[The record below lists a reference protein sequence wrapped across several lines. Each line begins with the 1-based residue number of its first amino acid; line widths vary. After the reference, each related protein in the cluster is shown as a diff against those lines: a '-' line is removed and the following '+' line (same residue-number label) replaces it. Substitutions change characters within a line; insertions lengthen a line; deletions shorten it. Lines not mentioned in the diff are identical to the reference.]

1 MKIVLH
7 LFEFDLSKNVKII
20 VIGPQIDEPI
30 KSLIKIYI
38 SQWSYPFM
46 F

>member
-20 VIGPQIDEPI
+20 VIGPQIDDTN
-30 KSLIKIYI
+30 
-38 SQWSYPFM
+38 
-46 F
+46 